1 MAQQLWY
8 VRNCSLFQRLSTEQ
22 LGGLERRAHVR
33 SFPKN
38 SAVYRPSDS
47 ADGVFLLA
55 EGRIRLCSSTPD
67 GKQAILAFIEPGEL
81 FGELALIESGGREER
96 AEAAVDSI
104 VVLLPGDELRR
115 LMEGSAELTLGIT
128 KLIWFRR
135 IRVERRLRSLLFR
148 SNRDRLAH
156 LLLELVEQYGRKT
169 NEGVLLDLKLS
180 HQELAS
186 IIGATRETV
195 TALLG
200 EMQLEGL
207 LKVSRQR
214 IVVRDLRRLAAQ
226 QDVASPVVA
235 ESSRS
240 QAVARQFGLGSET
253 EPKGPKIG
261 RKRAPL

>member
-1 MAQQLWY
+1 MTQQVWY
-8 VRNCSLFQRLSTEQ
+8 VRSCSLFERLSAEQ
-22 LGGLERRAHVR
+22 LSSLEGRARVR

-38 SAVYRPSDS
+38 SAVYMPTDS
-47 ADGVFLLA
+47 ADGIFLLA

-81 FGELALIESGGREER
+81 FGELALIESGEREER
-96 AEAAVDSI
+96 AEAATNST
-104 VVLLPGDELRR
+104 VVLLPGDEVRR
-115 LMEGSAELTLGIT
+115 LMETSAALTLGIT
-128 KLIWFRR
+128 KLIWFRKT
-135 IRVERRLRSLLFR
+135 RVERRLRSLLFR

-156 LLLELVEQYGRKT
+156 LLLELVEQYGRT
-169 NEGVLLDLKLS
+169 MNEGVLLDIKLS

-195 TALLG
+195 TVLLG

-226 QDVASPVVA
+226 SDVSTPEVTTF
-235 ESSRS
+235 SRS
-240 QAVARQFGLGSET
+240 ETIARQFRLDSA
-253 EPKGPKIG
+253 K
-261 RKRAPL
+261 APGVEDS

>member
-1 MAQQLWY
+1 MPQQVWY
-8 VRNCSLFQRLSTEQ
+8 VRNCSLFQWLNEEQ
-22 LGGLERRAHVR
+22 LSGLERRARIR

-38 SAVYRPSDS
+38 SAVYMPSDS

-55 EGRIRLCSSTPD
+55 EGRIRICSSTPD

-81 FGELALIESGGREER
+81 FGELALIESRGREER
-96 AEAAVDSI
+96 AEAAADST
-104 VVLLPGDELRR
+104 VVLLPGDEVRR
-115 LMEGSAELTLGIT
+115 LMEASAALTLGIT

-135 IRVERRLRSLLFR
+135 TRVERRLRNLLFR

-156 LLLELVEQYGRKT
+156 LLLELVEQYGRKM
-169 NEGVLLDLKLS
+169 NEGVLVDIKLS

-214 IVVRDLRRLAAQ
+214 IVVRDLQRLAAQ
-226 QDVASPVVA
+226 SDVPAPEVT

-240 QAVARQFGLGSET
+240 QTAAHQFRLDSAKTAGLGES
-253 EPKGPKIG
+253 
-261 RKRAPL
+261 